1 MKRFLRREAGGGALG
16 GPGAEGGGG
25 GAPGRRRGAG
35 MALFQP
41 IGQKLLTN
49 VAVVRLK
56 RGGKRFEVA
65 CYKNKVLAW
74 RSGAEADLGEVLQA
88 DDVFT
93 NVVKGQFAKAGD
105 MQKAFGTR
113 DREEVAREI
122 LAKGELQ
129 VSPEERQHELGALL
143 RDVANVLA
151 EKCVNPETGL
161 PHPASLLERAL
172 QNAHFQPDTRRS
184 AKRQALETALPRLQ
198 EALPIERARM
208 RLRARAPAGAAG
220 AGSLPEAL
228 RALGADLERTSGGG
242 AAGAPSPAAAEGARQ
257 GGPFEAVFTL
267 PPVRFRE
274 ADALVRAKG
283 GQVEV
288 VCLAVHRELEGGGV
302 EQMQRRVEQVTLEA
316 RGPGGGGEAP
326 ERAGPGRGA
335 GAGADG
341 GPPGGAGGG
350 ARKKALRCNTCRV
363 DFPGAAEHRAHFRS
377 DLHRANLKRRAEGL
391 EPLTEDL
398 LAVPL

>member
-1 MKRFLRREAGGGALG
+1 
-16 GPGAEGGGG
+16 
-25 GAPGRRRGAG
+25 

-93 NVVKGQFAKAGD
+93 NVVKGQFA
-105 MQKAFGTR
+105 
-113 DREEVAREI
+113 EEVAREI

-220 AGSLPEAL
+220 AGSLPEGL

-267 PPVRFRE
+267 PPARFRE

-283 GQVEV
+283 GQMEV
-288 VCLAVHRELEGGGV
+288 VCLAVHRELEGGAV

-316 RGPGGGGEAP
+316 RDPGGGGEAP
-326 ERAGPGRGA
+326 ERAGPGRRAGAGA

-350 ARKKALRCNTCRV
+350 AWSPSPRTSSPCPC
-363 DFPGAAEHRAHFRS
+363 DPP
-377 DLHRANLKRRAEGL
+377 RRPSA
-391 EPLTEDL
+391 
-398 LAVPL
+398 